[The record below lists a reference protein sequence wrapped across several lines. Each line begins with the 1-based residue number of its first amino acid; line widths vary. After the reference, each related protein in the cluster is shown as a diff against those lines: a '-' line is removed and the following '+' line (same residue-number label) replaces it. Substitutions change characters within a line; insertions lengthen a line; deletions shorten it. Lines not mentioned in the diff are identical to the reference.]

1 MGPVFLISYS
11 TVIDCTTDSGSPSQ
25 MASSSLLL
33 SLSYT
38 HTLLQD
44 PAVTDLEILVLIF
57 NILAP
62 EGIGV
67 KHNGANIPYVICVEV

>member
-1 MGPVFLISYS
+1 MGPVSLISYS
-11 TVIDCTTDSGSPSQ
+11 TVIDSTTDYGAASQ
-25 MASSSLLL
+25 MAPYSLLL

-38 HTLLQD
+38 HTLLQA

-57 NILAP
+57 HVLAL

-67 KHNGANIPYVICVEV
+67 KHNGANIPYVMC